1 MGRFYAPPPTSYNR
15 LDVERDSTDKSA
27 MTIKQ
32 RGAWPS
38 VALKLEGALIG
49 EMNVA
54 TDTSTSTAVTLTVGQ
69 FIEAIWERDG
79 HNNRVTDVTPT
90 AAQIVAAIPDCTV
103 GHRFTFHYVNL
114 DGINSG
120 GITCGTGVVTVGG
133 RGTDYAVAANK
144 MRSFLCVVTNV
155 SSGSEEVTI
164 YPLGDA
170 TAHSL

>member
-1 MGRFYAPPPTSYNR
+1 
-15 LDVERDSTDKSA
+15 

-49 EMNVA
+49 EMSVG

-79 HNNRVTDVTPT
+79 HNNRVTDATPT

-114 DGINSG
+114 DASNSG
-120 GITCGTGVVTVGG
+120 GIICNTGVVGVGG
-133 RGTDYAVAANK
+133 RGATFAIAANR
-144 MRSFLCVVTNV
+144 MRSFLCVVTDNR
-155 SSGSEEVTI
+155 SGREEVTI

-170 TAHSL
+170 TTHSI

>member
-1 MGRFYAPPPTSYNR
+1 MGRFYAPPPTSYSR

-49 EMNVA
+49 EMSVA
-54 TDTSTSTAVTLTVGQ
+54 TDTTTATALTLPVGK
-69 FIEAIWERDG
+69 FIEAILERDG
-79 HNNRVTDVTPT
+79 HNNRVTDITPT

-114 DGINSG
+114 DASNGG
-120 GITCGTGVVTVGG
+120 GIICGTGVVGVGG
-133 RGTDYAVAANK
+133 RAVTFNVAGNK
-144 MRSFLCVVTNV
+144 MRSFLCVVTNA

-170 TAHSL
+170 TTHSS